1 MSDFDTTGSYDPS
14 PEMKYL
20 LGRAI
25 FPSAGASAGIN
36 NPKIVAAE
44 GRGPYGTIANPKV
57 EDGAIMTVHFKLD
70 PAIVLWTKTNAVS
83 PEYCV
88 TEQGITAV
96 SQNAGQAT
104 TPGIKLK
111 ESEVRKRITKKSVN
125 AANSPQSAYIVANWA
140 RRLKRVQEFRWYMER
155 ITVRGLISQATER
168 EALLVWESLS
178 SATSSAIGVP
188 NAAPGNDG
196 QLLLVWDSG
205 QHHLE
210 IEFQSG
216 ATPSLFYA
224 DRTAAGSS
232 WELDI
237 RHDAPLSLVVLRTL
251 ALFSEPTNA

>member
-1 MSDFDTTGSYDPS
+1 MSDFDSTESYDPS
-14 PEMKYL
+14 PEMQYL

-25 FPSAGASAGIN
+25 FPLAGTN
-36 NPKIVAAE
+36 NPKIVAAGGSE
-44 GRGPYGTIANPKV
+44 SYSTIANPLF
-57 EDGAIMTVHFKLD
+57 EEGALMTVQLKLD
-70 PAIVLWTKTNAVS
+70 PSIVLRTKASSVYLEN
-83 PEYCV
+83 YV
-88 TEQGITAV
+88 TEQGISAI
-96 SQNAGQAT
+96 SQNAALAT
-104 TPGIKLK
+104 TTGIKLK
-111 ESEVRKRITKKSVN
+111 ECEVRKRITKKSVN
-125 AANSPQSAYIVANWA
+125 AANSPLSANVGANWA
-140 RRLKRVQEFRWYMER
+140 RRLKRVQGFLRYIEN
-155 ITVRGLISQATER
+155 ITVRGLISKATER

-210 IEFQSG
+210 IEFESG

-251 ALFSEPTNA
+251 ALFSEPANA